1 MNFNDFG
8 LKATMTAAVVAGTM
22 AIGLMP
28 AQAALVAGDLVSFT
42 GDVRLVSPTN
52 TLLTAADTTA
62 LLDFLPNDT
71 GSPEGRAR
79 MGATSSLATNDQFQI
94 KDLTLTKVGAFWQ
107 YINPLGFDWFSAG
120 GVTYKLTSFKLDAFY
135 DAAIEGVFTP
145 DNLPSVDGLFTSQ
158 PRMAT
163 LRGTVFSSDFEVGKG
178 PQIPTPALL
187 PGLIGLGMTAMRKKR
202 QLKPIAA

>member
-1 MNFNDFG
+1 MNFNAFG
-8 LKATMTAAVVAGTM
+8 IKATMTAAVVAGVMT
-22 AIGLMP
+22 IGSMS
-28 AQAALVAGDLVSFT
+28 AQAALVTGDLVSFT

-62 LLDFLPNDT
+62 LLDFLPNAT
-71 GSPEGRAR
+71 GSSDGQAR
-79 MGATSSLATNDQFQI
+79 MGVTSSLAPTAQFQI

-120 GVTYKLTSFKLDAFY
+120 GSTYKLTSFKLDAFY

-178 PQIPTPALL
+178 QPIPTPALL
-187 PGLIGLGMTAMRKKR
+187 PGLIGLGATIVRKKR
-202 QLKPIAA
+202 QAIASI